1 MTSQLYRIKD
11 VANKAGTTDGLVVG
25 AGAGPWPVVGVNSEM
40 MANVKLNG
48 DDMSIKTH
56 IAKVNTETKLGEAS
70 TVNTDQFAL
79 LANFYISKG
88 ERNGKVSLINM
99 KTAQREC
106 TMLRKYETLNNEIN
120 IYHTGLIPSSFNNT
134 VDIGIGLA
142 SH

>member
-11 VANKAGTTDGLVVG
+11 VANQAGTTDGLVVG

-88 ERNGKVSLINM
+88 ERNGKVSLIKQ
-99 KTAQREC
+99 KTDKLEC
-106 TMLRKYETLNNEIN
+106 TMIRKYEMR
-120 IYHTGLIPSSFNNT
+120 
-134 VDIGIGLA
+134 
-142 SH
+142 